1 MDEKKKNKIA
11 FITFAFISLFVILY
25 IFILEKLLNYPSCS
39 LNNINSK
46 CFPTSNVI
54 LKNLKYILPICIL
67 YLFTVISYFVLKVK
81 NYFKFF
87 LPILLMS
94 LIFLALEVSFVFK
107 GNLEILTYIF
117 IVPIFLWW
125 IFPVSFLIGL
135 NLDEKYKLS
144 IQNNNENISKINYE
158 AIFGFVISFII
169 LPFAKTVSLIL
180 SIIGIIKSKKEGIK
194 GKKIA
199 IAGIIICSVQILLY
213 FLVAFYNNF
222 IN

>member
-11 FITFAFISLFVILY
+11 FITFAFISLFVVLY
-25 IFILEKLLNYPSCS
+25 IFILEKLLNYPSC
-39 LNNINSK
+39 NPAINLK
-46 CFPTSNVI
+46 CSPTSNAI
-54 LKNLKYILPICIL
+54 QSNLKYILPVCIL

-81 NYFKFF
+81 SYFKFF
-87 LPILLMS
+87 LPILLIS
-94 LIFLALEVSFVFK
+94 LISLSLEVSIVFE
-107 GNLEILTYIF
+107 GYFAILLYLF

-135 NLDEKYKLS
+135 NLDKKYELS

-169 LPFAKTVSLIL
+169 LPFAKSVSLIL

-213 FLVAFYNNF
+213 LLVSFYNNF